1 MPRSIHFEMSE
12 RKILL
17 RLMDVFTV
25 ILTLYVVGIVFNFD
39 YFLINEKHWS
49 WSIVLIVYLLF
60 FATVFELYNLHKA
73 SRIADTLKGVFS
85 IGSLTCLCYLLTP
98 FFTPLLPESRIQI
111 LYFYLSVT
119 LSLLF
124 WRAIYIKFFASSR
137 FDKNIFLI
145 ADWVDVAFIARSL
158 QEVDPNYKIRGF
170 INTGDSITQNQSLEI
185 ELMEVHT
192 AQKLF
197 QNRMVS
203 EVVVA
208 SNTPNGITNN
218 IYSWLIELTEKGY
231 LVREYTQVYEEMTDR
246 IPVRLVGRDFYRF
259 FPFSRN
265 NQNRLYLIFNR
276 FNDIVVAATGLLI
289 CMAMIP
295 LINIGNLIANRGPLF
310 YSQERVGMNGVIF
323 RIIKFRTMIQ
333 NAESKG
339 AQFAAPNDMR
349 VTKFGR
355 FLRHTRIDEFPQ
367 FWNILKGEMSLIGP
381 RPERDVFVKELS
393 KKIPFYETRH
403 VIKPG
408 LTGWAQVKTKYGIT
422 HEDHLKKLQYDLYY
436 IKKRNVFLDLR
447 IIIKTLSTIIF
458 FKGQ

>member
-1 MPRSIHFEMSE
+1 MSE

-98 FFTPLLPESRIQI
+98 YFTPLLPESRIQI

-170 INTGDSITQNQSLEI
+170 INTGDSITQDQSLEI